1 MNDDSAAP
9 TPGSTAPGTAAGPVP
24 LETAGVPTGS
34 RGQWLAAA
42 AAVLR
47 KTGRLSP
54 SDRAA
59 ERSGATEQAG
69 PTESDV
75 LELLSRHTLEGVSVP
90 ALSSVGDGGDR
101 PDSRRGIGNPQ
112 GWDIRVPI
120 ADPDRES
127 ARAALLTDLQ
137 GGASSLWLTVGDG
150 GTDPQDLAFVLE
162 PVLLDVAPV
171 VLQCAPGAG
180 APAATID
187 AFTAVLTERGVTP
200 AAGSSFGVDPLGD
213 ALHYQLAADLASIGE
228 IAHRATSLGIGA
240 LVVDGTAAHDIGA
253 GDVQELGWALAVGA
267 TYLRELEAAGITG
280 ADAAGLLSFRYA
292 VTDEQFVSIAKLRA
306 ARQLWVRVLE
316 LSEITAGPQ
325 AVPQLHAVTSRP
337 MMTRYDPWV
346 NMLRGTIAAFAA
358 GVAGAQAISVLPF
371 DSALGIPDG
380 FGRRIARNVSHLLIG
395 ESRLAAVSDP
405 AGGASAIEQLTNGI
419 AESAWAEFG
428 RIERAGGAAA
438 VLADGSMRAAIDE
451 LRIERARQIADRR
464 RPLTGLSEF
473 PQLGETPP
481 RRRPAAVV
489 DRTAPWA
496 QAYQQLRDKPA
507 GRLVFLA
514 TIGPVAAHGARAGF
528 AANALAAGGIGVVR
542 AGPTDGPDAVV
553 ACYDRSVTP
562 VVCLA
567 GSDAGY
573 TEHGA
578 ATIAALR
585 RAGARTVLMAGE
597 PGCDLAGLTDDR
609 ITIGADI
616 PAFCRR
622 VRDYLGEDPT

>member
-1 MNDDSAAP
+1 
-9 TPGSTAPGTAAGPVP
+9 
-24 LETAGVPTGS
+24 VPTGS
-34 RGQWLAAA
+34 REQWLAAA
-42 AAVLR
+42 ATVLR
-47 KTGRLSP
+47 KAGRLSP

-75 LELLSRHTLEGVSVP
+75 LQLLSRHTLDGVPVP
-90 ALSSVGDGGDR
+90 ALGSVGDGDDR
-101 PDSRRGIGNPQ
+101 PDSRRGIGHPDA
-112 GWDIRVPI
+112 WDIRVPL
-120 ADPDRES
+120 ADPDRET
-127 ARAALLTDLQ
+127 ARAAVLADLQ
-137 GGASSLWLTVGDG
+137 GGATSIWLTVGDG

-162 PVLLDVAPV
+162 TVLLEVAPV
-171 VLQCAPGAG
+171 VLQCVPGAG
-180 APAATID
+180 PATGAAID
-187 AFTAVLTERGVTP
+187 AFAAVLSERRVSP
-200 AAGSSFGVDPLGD
+200 AAGSSFGLDPLGD
-213 ALHYQLAADLASIGE
+213 ALRHETTAEVASVGE
-228 IAHRATSLGIGA
+228 IAHRATTIGIGA
-240 LVVDGTAAHDIGA
+240 LVADGTAAHDIGA

-267 TYLRELEAAGITG
+267 TYLRQLEAAGITG

-306 ARQLWVRVLE
+306 ARQLWARVLE
-316 LSEITAGPQ
+316 LSEIPVGP
-325 AVPQLHAVTSRP
+325 ATVPQLHAVTSRP

-395 ESRLAAVSDP
+395 ESRLAAVCDP
-405 AGGASAIEQLTNGI
+405 AGGASAIEQLTSGL
-419 AESAWAEFG
+419 AESGWAEFG
-428 RIERAGGAAA
+428 RIEQAGGAAA
-438 VLADGSMRAAIDE
+438 VLADGSMRAAVDE
-451 LRIERARQIADRR
+451 LRIERAHQIDVRR

-473 PQLGETPP
+473 PQLGETLP
-481 RRRPAAVV
+481 RRRPAPAV
-489 DRTAPWA
+489 DGASTAPWA

-507 GRLVFLA
+507 GTPVFLA
-514 TIGPVAAHGARAGF
+514 TLGPMAAHAARAGF
-528 AANALAAGGIGVVR
+528 ATNALAAGGIGVVR

-553 ACYDRSVTP
+553 AGYDRSVTP

-585 RAGARTVLMAGE
+585 AAGARTVLMAGE
-597 PGCDLAGLTDDR
+597 PRCELAELIDDR

-616 PAFCRR
+616 PALCKR
-622 VRDYLGEDPT
+622 VRDYLGEDPA